1 MDDIL
6 VNFDPDRADRAAD
19 ALHALAER
27 HQVLFFTCHPRT
39 AELLD
44 PTGASTVS
52 LEVTASIEPV
62 HA

>member
-6 VNFDPDRADRAAD
+6 VNFDPDRAERAAE

-39 AELLD
+39 AALVD
-44 PTGASTVS
+44 PAGDHTVA
-52 LEVTASIEPV
+52 LEAARIEPV